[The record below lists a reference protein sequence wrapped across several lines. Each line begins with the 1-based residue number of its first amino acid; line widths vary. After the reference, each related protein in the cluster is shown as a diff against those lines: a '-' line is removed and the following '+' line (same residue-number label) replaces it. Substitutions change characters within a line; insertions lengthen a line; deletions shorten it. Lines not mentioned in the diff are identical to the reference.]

1 MVGNILE
8 LIHEE
13 ISQGK
18 KGVLCTLVEAT
29 GSSPRHLGARMWVRP
44 DGSIAGTIGGGTVEF
59 RVLERARTML
69 QHRDPPL
76 LHRESMWNDEVSE
89 GEPACGGEVGIFLE
103 ILGQDR
109 EIVIF
114 GAGHVGLAVARLGAF
129 AGFSV
134 TVWDERPEFASS
146 ERFPEA
152 RVLACPLDHVF
163 EQGLC
168 LSEGSFVVI
177 ATRGHALDAAVAKA
191 LDGMPAAYIGMIGS
205 RRKIATVRDA
215 LLRDG
220 VSQEHLN
227 RLFQPVGLPIGA
239 ETPEE
244 IAISVL
250 SEIVAVAS
258 GADIRSLREPLRRGG
273 TVVSPRF
280 EEEIP
285 APSRPS

>member
-1 MVGNILE
+1 MLGNILD

-13 ISQGK
+13 TSQGK
-18 KGVLCTLVEAT
+18 KGVLCTLVDAT

-44 DGSIAGTIGGGTVEF
+44 DGSTAGTIGGGTVEF
-59 RVLERARTML
+59 RVQERAKTML
-69 QHRDPPL
+69 LQHENPV

-109 EIVIF
+109 ELVLF
-114 GAGHVGLAVARLGAF
+114 GAGHVGLAVARLGHF
-129 AGFSV
+129 AGFAV

-152 RVLACPLDHVF
+152 RVLACPLDRVF
-163 EQGLC
+163 EEGLR

-280 EEEIP
+280 EEDSP
-285 APSRPS
+285 ASTQP